1 MYFIYMKFRTGKS
14 MVLYCTMAANFGVGG
29 DEQNSGDIWALVIS
43 VCLIWVLLIQVCLF
57 HGLTQLCTCR
67 L

>member
-1 MYFIYMKFRTGKS
+1 

-57 HGLTQLCTCR
+57 HGLTQLCTCC